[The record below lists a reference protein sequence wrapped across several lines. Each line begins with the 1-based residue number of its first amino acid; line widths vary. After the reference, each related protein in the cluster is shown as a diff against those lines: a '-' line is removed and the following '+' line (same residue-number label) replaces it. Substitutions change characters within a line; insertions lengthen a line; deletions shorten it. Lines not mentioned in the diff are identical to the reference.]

1 MMRFGSTFKIK
12 NSWVARLTIFLLTI
26 LSIQLFPAS
35 AQAGQTLTLI
45 AEDSFDYTGNLVGK
59 DGGSGFTSAWA
70 YSSGTSNYG
79 VSTPGLSYSGITS
92 SGGYVNGCSVL
103 NGQLCAVTRSI
114 PLQSTGKVFVQM
126 IVNFGSQSG
135 GGTPNLRFSDEN
147 NAGSGGVGAN
157 GGTYSSKIS
166 ILDSTLNPK
175 SDGTSS
181 AGTLNGQGF
190 LIVGIDYSANKTSL
204 WLNPDMSTFD
214 YLSTP
219 TPSAEYVDL
228 APRIQS
234 FNIVSRY
241 TNMKFDELKVYKVTT
256 TTEPAEEAEAARKE
270 AERKR
275 QEKIARGRMELQQA
289 LERGELVSTSKLS
302 EADFAILNPKHMEE
316 LNGAL
321 TLLPVAERTD
331 LVRLKKIVSKFVII
345 EKITGPQAMTSG
357 ARELIENQ
365 LLSAETPQ
373 KTRIICKILRLGQEQ
388 RDTLEKFNLLVAQ
401 EVAIVNARK
410 DRLAARL
417 GQ

>member
-1 MMRFGSTFKIK
+1 MT
-12 NSWVARLTIFLLTI
+12 V
-26 LSIQLFPAS
+26 LSIQLIPTS
-35 AQAGQTLTLI
+35 AQAGQTLTLV

-59 DGGSGFTSAWA
+59 DGGFGFTNAWT

-92 SGGYVNGCSVL
+92 SGGFVNGCSVL
-103 NGQLCAVTRSI
+103 NGQICAVTRSI

-175 SDGTSS
+175 SDGSSS

-241 TNMKFDELKVYKVTT
+241 TNMKFDELKVYKVTVT
-256 TTEPAEEAEAARKE
+256 ADPAEEAESARKE
-270 AERKR
+270 AERQR
-275 QEKIARGRMELQQA
+275 QEKIARGRLALQQS
-289 LERGELVSTSKLS
+289 LERGEQVTASRLS
-302 EADFAILNPKHMEE
+302 EANFVLITTKHLDE
-316 LNGAL
+316 LNTFLAS
-321 TLLPVAERTD
+321 LPVAERAD
-331 LVRLKKIVSKFVII
+331 LTALKKQVTKFATI
-345 EKITGPQAMTSG
+345 EKITGPRALTSG
-357 ARELIENQ
+357 ARELVDNQ
-365 LLSAETPQ
+365 LLSPDTPQ
-373 KTRIICKILRLGQEQ
+373 KTRIIWKILRVEQEQ
-388 RDTLEKFNLLVAQ
+388 RDSIEKFNALVAK
-401 EVAIVNARK
+401 EVAIVSARRE
-410 DRLAARL
+410 RLAARL
-417 GQ
+417 AQ